1 MAKRQRYAT
10 QPFEQGVNPPP
21 GSSRAS
27 KRRKALSENPSQ
39 ANITPTRGTAKA
51 VTPLTPPATLARAQ
65 DSPLF
70 EPSCTQSAI
79 DAQADDIVGDDDED
93 RSDIEA
99 PEGDDEAETGVA
111 DAVGGTRDAQID
123 TENAVLET
131 RVTPATPEQEIIL
144 DPMLDVR
151 WRACWGDLER
161 NAIAQACDCDPAIR
175 LSRLT
180 STGTW
185 DWVDGVLADVL
196 PRVAIVVSLVAVV
209 YTRKEAKKER
219 RNKRLRR
226 NEILNWIGFKDLVKG
241 VDVNSTEPVYVDFD
255 LILADNKPVQAARP
269 APAAAPAR
277 ARTATVIQEEG
288 LAGVVAA
295 EQAGSGWAM
304 AIRDQW
310 RCQDANCGNH
320 PYVCWLPRTPGQPD
334 RFEKHLPV
342 NGNII
347 AMWARELAG
356 GTGSVHNPSDDVRLA
371 IVRAKDRADAEKS
384 RRRGAVDSGGG
395 GDNEIASLTKLLI
408 VNQLKQLT
416 GHTNQAFVQA
426 QQPESSL
433 SWEPFE
439 YTNWIEISRH
449 TKNFFDWWAGQRTSG
464 FASSYIKTMYRSV
477 CVVMRLDIN
486 ILLDNTDNGCP
497 MKLWVEQTEFP
508 IGALIRLRDAAKR
521 WRLQYDGFTE
531 QDLERIEAAKQR
543 DRVHEPSSDIEDL
556 S

>member
-1 MAKRQRYAT
+1 M
-10 QPFEQGVNPPP
+10 
-21 GSSRAS
+21 
-27 KRRKALSENPSQ
+27 
-39 ANITPTRGTAKA
+39 
-51 VTPLTPPATLARAQ
+51 
-65 DSPLF
+65 
-70 EPSCTQSAI
+70 EP
-79 DAQADDIVGDDDED
+79 
-93 RSDIEA
+93 
-99 PEGDDEAETGVA
+99 GVA
-111 DAVGGTRDAQID
+111 
-123 TENAVLET
+123 
-131 RVTPATPEQEIIL
+131 PATPEQEIVL
-144 DPMLDVR
+144 DPTLDVR

-161 NAIAQACDCDPAIR
+161 NAIAQACDCDLAIR

-180 STGTW
+180 STRTW

-196 PRVAIVVSLVAVV
+196 PRVATVVSLVAVV

-226 NEILNWIGFKDLVKG
+226 NEILNWIAFKDLVKG
-241 VDVNSTEPVYVDFD
+241 VDVNSTEPVHVDFD
-255 LILADNKPVQAARP
+255 LILADNTPVQAARP

-356 GTGSVHNPSDDVRLA
+356 GTGSVRDPSDNVRLA
-371 IVRAKDRADAEKS
+371 IVRAKDRANAKKS
-384 RRRGAVDSGGG
+384 RRRGAVNSSGGSN
-395 GDNEIASLTKLLI
+395 NEIASLTKLLI

-416 GHTNQAFVQA
+416 RHINQPSMQA

-449 TKNFFDWWAGQRTSG
+449 TKNFFDWWADQRTSG
-464 FASSYIKTMYRSV
+464 FASSYIKAMYRSV
-477 CVVMRLDIN
+477 CVVIRLDIN
-486 ILLDNTDNGCP
+486 ILLDNTDNGCL
-497 MKLWVEQTEFP
+497 MKLWVKQTEFP
-508 IGALIRLRDAAKR
+508 IGALFRLRDAAKR
-521 WRLQYDGFTE
+521 
-531 QDLERIEAAKQR
+531 
-543 DRVHEPSSDIEDL
+543 
-556 S
+556 